1 MNNRVKS
8 NTKEAAFSEKD
19 KKQRKGQADKLP
31 PRHPGWN
38 LWQGLF
44 LILLVNL
51 VELPLGWLRVSE
63 NLDTVAGFLHFLA
76 VGFGEGIIYFGAIFA
91 LMLLLRKPLTLLGF
105 VKPRWGYWILGVV
118 VGFFLFVSIGLLGN
132 LLIKFLGTPAPQ
144 SFTEAVKGVKYGW
157 QFYILLLLGGIIAP
171 LKEEIIFRGL
181 IYPPLREAYG
191 RGKGMLLTGV
201 FFATLHFDLVRF
213 LPLFIGGVI
222 LTWVYERSGSLW
234 PAVLAHGTWNV
245 LMALALWV
253 QR

>member
-1 MNNRVKS
+1 MTKRVIS
-8 NTKEAAFSEKD
+8 NTKSTGLNAED
-19 KKQRKGQADKLP
+19 RKQRRGLLDKLP
-31 PRHPGWN
+31 PRRPSWN

-44 LILLVNL
+44 LILLINL
-51 VELPLGWLRVSE
+51 VELPLGWLKASE

-76 VGFGEGIIYFGAIFA
+76 VGLGEGILYLGAILV
-91 LMLLLRKPLTLLGF
+91 LMRLLRQPLKGLGF
-105 VKPRWGYWILGVV
+105 VKPHWGFWV
-118 VGFFLFVSIGLLGN
+118 VGVIAGIFLFVSIGLLGN

-144 SFTEAVKGVKYGW
+144 SFTEAVKGVKHGW
-157 QFYILLLLGGIIAP
+157 QFFLLLLLGGIIAP
-171 LKEEIIFRGL
+171 LKEETIFRGL
-181 IYPPLREAYG
+181 IYPPLRQAYG
-191 RGKGMLLTGV
+191 RSKGMLFTGV

-234 PAVLAHGTWNV
+234 PAILAHGTWNV

>member
-1 MNNRVKS
+1 M
-8 NTKEAAFSEKD
+8 
-19 KKQRKGQADKLP
+19 DKLP
-31 PRHPGWN
+31 PRHPSWN

-51 VELPLGWLRVSE
+51 VELPMGWLKASE
-63 NLDTVAGFLHFLA
+63 NLDTLDGFLHFLA
-76 VGFGEGIIYFGAIFA
+76 VGLGEGLLYLGAILV
-91 LMLLLRKPLTLLGF
+91 LMRLLRQPLKGLGL
-105 VKPRWGYWILGVV
+105 VKPRLGFWILGII
-118 VGFFLFVSIGLLGN
+118 VGIFLFVSIGLLGN

-157 QFYILLLLGGIIAP
+157 QFLLLILLGGVIAP
-171 LKEEIIFRGL
+171 LKEEMIFRGL
-181 IYPPLREAYG
+181 IYPPLRQAYG
-191 RGKGMLLTGV
+191 RGRGMLLTGV
-201 FFATLHFDLVRF
+201 FFAALHFDLVRF

>member
-1 MNNRVKS
+1 MNNRVNPHTRETTS
-8 NTKEAAFSEKD
+8 NAQT
-19 KKQRKGQADKLP
+19 KGQRRGYVDKLP

-51 VELPLGWLRVSE
+51 IELPLGWLKASE

-76 VGFGEGIIYFGAIFA
+76 VGLGEGFLYLGAILV
-91 LMLLLRKPLTLLGF
+91 LMRLLRQPLTELGF

-118 VGFFLFVSIGLLGN
+118 AGVFLFVSIGLLGN

-157 QFYILLLLGGIIAP
+157 QFYLLLLLGGVIAP
-171 LKEEIIFRGL
+171 LKEETLFRGL
-181 IYPPLREAYG
+181 IYPPLRQAYG